1 MLQKN
6 TISLKRRGSLA
17 IFGGICLAIFGG
29 ICLAIFGGICLAIFG
44 GICLAHKPAAPTTQ
58 DLHHE
63 ADLNL
68 KTSNGA
74 LILAYSC
81 KQVV

>member
-1 MLQKN
+1 LQKN
-6 TISLKRRGSLA
+6 TISLGRRGS
-17 IFGGICLAIFGG
+17 
-29 ICLAIFGGICLAIFG
+29 LAIFGGICLAIFG

-68 KTSNGA
+68 KTS
-74 LILAYSC
+74 
-81 KQVV
+81 K